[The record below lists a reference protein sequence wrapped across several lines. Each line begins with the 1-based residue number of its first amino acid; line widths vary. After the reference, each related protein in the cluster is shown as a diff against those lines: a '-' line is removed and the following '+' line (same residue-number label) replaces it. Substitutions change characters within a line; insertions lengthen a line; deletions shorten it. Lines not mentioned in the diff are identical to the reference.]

1 MSSFALKLTAIALMT
16 LDHFASI
23 IGQAGLIALFPGA
36 GWDSAW
42 AVKLSYVILQIL
54 HGLGRAAFPLFAFML
69 AEGCTRT
76 RSMPR
81 YMGRLALFA
90 LISEPVYYFTLGGAV
105 YGADLGGLAA
115 HLAALNF
122 ENVFFT
128 LTLAALAIYAWQ
140 CLAPRGRVGA
150 ALSLVAFALAAFAA
164 EYFKTDYG
172 AMGVILIFALCLVRT
187 NRKLQGA
194 VIVLWSAALYLFIGR
209 WQFVSFAG
217 ACLALIPL

>member
-1 MSSFALKLTAIALMT
+1 
-16 LDHFASI
+16 
-23 IGQAGLIALFPGA
+23 
-36 GWDSAW
+36 
-42 AVKLSYVILQIL
+42 
-54 HGLGRAAFPLFAFML
+54 
-69 AEGCTRT
+69 
-76 RSMPR
+76 MPR

-90 LISEPVYYFTLGGAV
+90 IISEPVYYFTLGGAV
-105 YGADLGGLAA
+105 YGADMGGLAA

-128 LTLAALAIYAWQ
+128 LTLAALDIFAWQ
-140 CLAPRGRVGA
+140 RLSPRGRGGA
-150 ALSLVAFALAAFAA
+150 ALGLLAFAVAAFAA

-194 VIVLWSAALYLFIGR
+194 IIVLWAAALYLFIGL

-217 ACLALIPL
+217 ACLALIPISLFNGSRGRPLKWAFYIYYPAHLAALGLISAALLH